1 MNVKAK
7 SSKNTPSS
15 PGSKLMSA
23 SNIIESFRKHQNV
36 DRCAKA
42 EPARSPWKDVDT
54 HGNLLLTN
62 PRMSAFDS

>member
-1 MNVKAK
+1 
-7 SSKNTPSS
+7 
-15 PGSKLMSA
+15 MSA